1 MADRSVR
8 LKNRELSWLSFNGR
22 VLQEA
27 ASPDVPLYERIKFLA
42 IFSANIDEFFRVRVA
57 HLRAMMALKGK
68 TRKKFDLDPAKV
80 LKRIHKVVDIQQAE
94 FGRIFEALVRELHRH
109 RIMLLKEHELSD
121 AQVAFARSL
130 FRTSIAQHLHPRY
143 LDSTNDVPFLEN
155 RSLYLTVK
163 LTRPETED
171 DDRHQKPRYVLVN
184 IPVPAVARFVSL
196 PPEGGRHVVM
206 FVDDVIR
213 LCLPEMFPSEEVE
226 GAYAIK
232 LTRDAGL
239 YIDDEY
245 SGDLLDKIKKAL
257 HKRDQGV
264 PSRFL
269 FDGDISKK
277 HLKTLQKRFL
287 LSDADMIRGG
297 RYHNFND
304 FFSFPNPLAPA
315 LEYEPMP
322 QISVNGNSSI
332 FSEMQRRDILLYYPY
347 HPYNDVIR
355 FFGEAAD
362 DPDVTS
368 ISITLYRVA
377 RDSRIIEQLVRACR
391 NGKRVT
397 AFFEVKARF
406 DEESNI
412 RRAEELQRA
421 GATVL
426 YSIPGLKVH
435 AKLGVVSKTEDGT
448 TAHYAYLSTGN
459 FNEKA
464 AEVYTDFG
472 FFTVREEITS
482 EVRKVFALLERR
494 ESSEE
499 FSHLLVAPYTLR
511 STIVE
516 LIEREIHNAGKGRP
530 AFIIAKM
537 NSLQDPEMIEVLYA
551 AGMAGVKIQLI
562 VRGICCL
569 IPGVKGMSENITVVS
584 IVDRFLEHA
593 RVYWFHHGGDDR
605 CYLSSADWM
614 TRNLSRRIEVAF
626 PVTDGHLRSRIRR
639 MLDLQL
645 NDSVKARVIN
655 RQQDNT
661 IRNAGRSGGV
671 RSQYALYQLLQDN
684 GTPVDLR

>member
-1 MADRSVR
+1 MADGLVR
-8 LKNRELSWLSFNGR
+8 FKNRELSWLSFNGR

-27 ASPDVPLYERIKFLA
+27 ASPDVPLYERVKFLA
-42 IFSANIDEFFRVRVA
+42 IFSSNIDEFFRVRVA

-80 LKRIHKVVDIQQAE
+80 LKRIRKVVEMQQSE
-94 FGRIFEALVRELHRH
+94 FGRIFESLVHDLQHH
-109 RIMLLKEHELSD
+109 RIILRKENELSD
-121 AQVAFARSL
+121 AQAAFARTYFHESV
-130 FRTSIAQHLHPRY
+130 APHLRPVY
-143 LDSTNDVPFLEN
+143 LDSTNNVPFLEN
-155 RSLYLTVK
+155 RALYLTVK
-163 LTRPETED
+163 LVRQGGD
-171 DDRHQKPRYVLVN
+171 GAGHSNDQKPRYALVN

-196 PPEGGRHVVM
+196 PPDGGRHVIL

-213 LCLPEMFPSEEVE
+213 LCLGELFPGFDIE
-226 GAYAIK
+226 GAFAVK

-245 SGDLLDKIKKAL
+245 SGDLLEKIKKAL
-257 HKRDQGV
+257 RKRDQGV

-269 FDGDISKK
+269 FDGEISKK
-277 HLKTLQKRFL
+277 HLKMLQKIFL
-287 LSDADMIRGG
+287 LSDSDMIRGG

-304 FFSFPNPLAPA
+304 FFAFPNPLAPS

-322 QISVNGNSSI
+322 QISTSDNSSI
-332 FSEMQRRDILLYYPY
+332 FHAMEHHDLLLYYPY
-347 HPYNDVIR
+347 HSYRDVIR
-355 FFGEAAD
+355 FFSEAAD
-362 DPDVTS
+362 DPDVTG
-368 ISITLYRVA
+368 IAITLYRVA

-412 RRAEELQRA
+412 RRAEELQQA
-421 GATVL
+421 GAKVL

-435 AKLGVVSKTEDGT
+435 AKLGLVTRRDGGPVT
-448 TAHYAYLSTGN
+448 QHAYLSTGN

-464 AEVYTDFG
+464 AEIYTDFG
-472 FFTVREEITS
+472 FFTTRKEITG
-482 EVRKVFALLERR
+482 EVMKVFDILEHHGSP
-494 ESSEE
+494 EQ
-499 FSHLLVAPYTLR
+499 FSHLLVAPFTLR
-511 STIVE
+511 STMTE
-516 LIEREIHNAGKGRP
+516 LIDDEIRRARKGRP

-537 NSLQDPEMIEVLYA
+537 NSLQDPDMIDALYR
-551 AGMAGVKIQLI
+551 AGMAGVKIRLI

-569 IPGVKGMSENITVVS
+569 IPGVKGMSENITVMS

-626 PVTDGHLRSRIRR
+626 PVADERLRTLIRET
-639 MLDLQL
+639 LELQL

-655 RQQDNT
+655 RHQDNT
-661 IRNAGRSGGV
+661 FRNPGGGVPV
-671 RSQYALYQLLQDN
+671 RSQYAIYELLN
-684 GTPVDLR
+684 RG